1 MKIVRQLSRTALLLA
16 FLGGALLG
24 CNRGDSGEGA
34 EVEPVDDE
42 GSAEP
47 ALLDELASEPSAAEP
62 AAPTAAEAAPPATPV
77 AAPITPRVVERRP
90 DVEANRELAERLGL
104 APPPPLIVA
113 DLLTRADVRELS
125 GYTGELL
132 ETSLEGIEPSVDYNA
147 IRIGAAGGYGF
158 ALQLWQL
165 AEIRQV
171 TNQFRRLR
179 ETYFAAD
186 LESAPVG
193 NEAFSATFQ
202 GLRHYA
208 FLHRASRS
216 IAVVTCQEDL
226 CDAAQLRAMSQ
237 RVSNR
242 L

>member
-1 MKIVRQLSRTALLLA
+1 MRHLLQRVSLIGA
-16 FLGGALLG
+16 FLVALTG
-24 CNRGDSGEGA
+24 CPGDEAPDPA
-34 EVEPVDDE
+34 EPSEAE

-47 ALLDELASEPSAAEP
+47 TEAAEEPGAAEP
-62 AAPTAAEAAPPATPV
+62 SEAAPTPTP

-104 APPPPLIVA
+104 APPPPLVVA
-113 DLLTRADVRELS
+113 DLLTRADVRELT
-125 GYTGELL
+125 GYTGDLL
-132 ETSLEGIEPSVDYNA
+132 ETSLEGLEPSVDYNA
-147 IRIGAAGGYGF
+147 IRISAGTGYGF

-179 ETYFAAD
+179 ETYFAAEN
-186 LESAPVG
+186 ESAPVG
-193 NEAFSATFQ
+193 NEAFAATFQ

-216 IAVVTCQEDL
+216 IAVLTCQDAL
-226 CDAAQLRAMSQ
+226 CDAAQLRSLAQ

>member
-1 MKIVRQLSRTALLLA
+1 MNIARQLATTAL
-16 FLGGALLG
+16 ALTCACAVAVG
-24 CNRGDSGEGA
+24 CNRGGEGEA
-34 EVEPVDDE
+34 GDEPVIDE
-42 GSAEP
+42 GSAP
-47 ALLDELASEPSAAEP
+47 AEP
-62 AAPTAAEAAPPATPV
+62 APADEAEPEAAAPEADEPEAAPTPAP
-77 AAPITPRVVERRP
+77 AAQITPRVVERRP

-113 DLLTRADVRELS
+113 DLMTRADVRELT

-147 IRIGAAGGYGF
+147 IRIGAGQGYGF

-165 AEIRQV
+165 PEIRQV

-186 LESAPVG
+186 NESAPVG

-226 CDAAQLRAMSQ
+226 CDPAEVRSLAQ

>member
-1 MKIVRQLSRTALLLA
+1 MRDLLQRVSLVGAFVVALAGCPKNDTPEPPERGEQEGTA
-16 FLGGALLG
+16 
-24 CNRGDSGEGA
+24 E
-34 EVEPVDDE
+34 
-42 GSAEP
+42 
-47 ALLDELASEPSAAEP
+47 SAASPSEETDSVGEAAAAQP
-62 AAPTAAEAAPPATPV
+62 EAAAP

-104 APPPPLIVA
+104 APPPPLVVA
-113 DLLTRADVRELS
+113 DLLTRADVRELT
-125 GYTGELL
+125 GYTGDLL
-132 ETSLEGIEPSVDYNA
+132 ETSLEGLEPSVDYNA
-147 IRIGAAGGYGF
+147 IRISAGAGYGF

-165 AEIRQV
+165 AEVRQV

-179 ETYFAAD
+179 ETYFAAEN
-186 LESAPVG
+186 ESAPVG
-193 NEAFSATFQ
+193 NEAFAASFQ

-216 IAVVTCQEDL
+216 IAVLTCQDTL
-226 CDAAQLRAMSQ
+226 CDAAQLRSLAQ